1 MSAAVLRIGVEG
13 GADVRRALGTIVA
26 EARRANAAMSA
37 DARRES
43 TSRRRAEQDEVRDAR
58 RVWQQRLRER
68 ARIEREQTRTARAEA
83 RERARVE
90 REGSRAAAADERE
103 RTRTARTEAR
113 ERARESEQAARREER
128 AQRQLTRAFEREYQT
143 RLRWHRNVQ
152 REIDRQSREHERGGR
167 TGGGRTGGY
176 NSVWASFRPDRAAR
190 AFASDIHGQVQGARQ
205 NRADAEHQI
214 NAALFGAGG
223 NVTESSAI
231 RRRLASFVESPEGR
245 GLQMGDVAAALNQAQ
260 TEFSVLGNRG
270 EGNADTRRRS
280 LEDFLRNATLARN
293 TYQDVGEVS
302 RVAGMLRGTGLD
314 ASAQRSTLLALTG
327 IAQAGAVEL
336 SSVTRTAMSPIQA
349 RVQQRLAGL
358 GPNATAPQ
366 RAQAAQAAVTQA
378 MAEIEVARS
387 AGYTPRAA
395 GNIMATMGTALQSDV
410 TQQRLLGNIRNASS
424 PALRALEQD
433 LFTRDAQGRSSLNR
447 RLTDPLAL
455 IQRLGEL
462 GVDSV
467 AAQNLFAGGGRGN
480 PQSLQANWRRLAGS
494 MLGQDTEGVAG
505 WERIRRLMSGGT
517 ALTESDVQRGAGMV
531 QAEDLTALNHAEETR
546 INQLRDEDSWIRRA
560 SDSWQQFM
568 ARNPFMATA
577 GSSLGQ
583 GLLGGAFAWRMLG
596 GGAGAAAGAAGAG
609 GGGAGLGSAATGLGG
624 GAALLGLGGAAMMA
638 GSLYGMNEDVN
649 ARTGT
654 TLGQRSYAAWMG
666 GAAERELGDQIAARE
681 SDYRRR
687 VNQDYTQQ
695 RLGGISE
702 NLFGGGQPAA
712 LSGGRGQLT
721 AEQIAQ
727 AVRAG
732 LMSLPP
738 GAIRAEVDP
747 HTATHAATEGQSF
760 QGPRTL
766 RIEM

>member
-1 MSAAVLRIGVEG
+1 MSGATLRIGVEG

-26 EARRANAAMSA
+26 EARRANATISA

-43 TSRRRAEQDEVRDAR
+43 TGRRRIEQEEVRDAR

-68 ARIEREQTRTARAEA
+68 ARVEREQTRTARAEA

-113 ERARESEQAARREER
+113 ERAREAEQAARREER
-128 AQRQLTRAFEREYQT
+128 AQRALTRSFEREYQQ
-143 RLRWHRNVQ
+143 RLRFHRSAQ
-152 REIDRQSREHERGGR
+152 REIDRQSREHDRSQRGSGGR
-167 TGGGRTGGY
+167 AGGY

-205 NRADAEHQI
+205 NRADAEHQL

-223 NVTESSAI
+223 GVGESSAI
-231 RRRLASFVESPEGR
+231 RQRLASFVQSSEGR

-270 EGNADTRRRS
+270 QGDAGTRRQG

-314 ASAQRSTLLALTG
+314 AGAQRSTLLALTG

-336 SSVTRTAMSPIQA
+336 SSVTRTAMAPIQA
-349 RVQQRLAGL
+349 RVQSRIAGL
-358 GPNATAPQ
+358 GPGATAPQ

-395 GNIMATMGTALQSDV
+395 GNIMANMGSALQSDV
-410 TQQRLLGNIRNASS
+410 VQQRMLGNIRQSRN
-424 PALRALEQD
+424 PALRALERD
-433 LFTRDAQGRSSLNR
+433 LFSRGAGGRSSLDR
-447 RLTDPLAL
+447 RFTDPLTL

-494 MLGQDTEGVAG
+494 MLGQDTEGTPG
-505 WERIRRLMSGGT
+505 WERVRRLMSGGT
-517 ALTESDVQRGAGMV
+517 ALTEADVNRGAGMV

-568 ARNPFMATA
+568 ARNPFLATA
-577 GSSLGQ
+577 GSSATQ

-596 GGAGAAAGAAGAG
+596 RGGAGAAAAATG
-609 GGGAGLGSAATGLGG
+609 GGGGGVGLGGAAAGLGG
-624 GAALLGLGGAAMMA
+624 GAAMLGIGGAAMMA
-638 GSLYGMNEDVN
+638 GSLYAMNEDVN
-649 ARTGT
+649 ARSGT
-654 TLGQRSYAAWMG
+654 TLGQRSAAALMG
-666 GAAERELGDQIAARE
+666 GAAERALGDQVAARE
-681 SDYRRR
+681 TANR
-687 VNQDYTQQ
+687 NLGHQQ
-695 RLGGISE
+695 YWQGRLGAESVD
-702 NLFGGGQPAA
+702 FGAPGAGA
-712 LSGGRGQLT
+712 LGGGRGQLS
-721 AEQIAQ
+721 AQQIAE
-727 AVRAG
+727 AVRQG

-760 QGPRTL
+760 QGPRTI